1 VTAAASRT
9 DGDERA
15 IGHGAAIVR
24 GETIEADAMRA
35 KLAPLLRQLEDL
47 EDRRAAGVIT
57 LPDGDRLEVGQLHKA
72 FWPRLGLT
80 KGALMRYYV
89 RVSPY
94 LLPVIADR
102 PLITR
107 RWPDGVGGSK
117 FYQQRA
123 PEDTPPGVRVA
134 TLASDR
140 VVPRRFIGGSLT
152 TLLFMTQIAA
162 ISQDPWFSRVQSE
175 AHPDHSVLDLD
186 PMPGVPFA
194 VVRDAARWVH
204 DELET
209 LGAASFVKT
218 SGATGIHVYVP
229 LPPRTSWETSRLF
242 AELVAT
248 TVAQRHPR
256 AVTIERSIRARGSRV
271 YLDFM
276 QNTRGKTL
284 ASAYS
289 ARGTADAGVSTPLAW
304 TEVER
309 NVDRGDFTLR
319 TIDARLR
326 EVGDRWA
333 ALRRAPGVNLAAV
346 LSASERAAARRPRR
360 RALRTA
366 R

>member
-1 VTAAASRT
+1 MAL
-9 DGDERA
+9 
-15 IGHGAAIVR
+15 
-24 GETIEADAMRA
+24 
-35 KLAPLLRQLEDL
+35 KLASLLRQLEEL
-47 EDRRAAGVIT
+47 EVRRAAGVIT
-57 LPDGDRLEVGQLHKA
+57 LPDGQRLEVGQLHKV

-89 RVSPY
+89 RVSPF
-94 LLPVIADR
+94 LLPAVADR
-102 PLITR
+102 PLIMR
-107 RWPDGVGGSK
+107 RWPDGVAASK

-175 AHPDHSVLDLD
+175 DYPDHSVVDLD
-186 PMPGVPFA
+186 PMPGVPFGS
-194 VVRDAARWVH
+194 VRDAARWVH
-204 DELET
+204 DELER
-209 LGAASFVKT
+209 LGVASFPKT
-218 SGATGIHVYVP
+218 SGATGLHVYIP
-229 LPPRTSWETSRLF
+229 LPPRTTWETSRLF

-256 AVTIERSIRARGSRV
+256 TATIERAIRARGKRV

-289 ARGTADAGVSTPLAW
+289 ARGTDDAGVSTPLRW
-304 TEVER
+304 DELET
-309 NVDRGDFTLR
+309 NVDRGDFTLL

-326 EVGDRWA
+326 EVGDLWA
-333 ALRRAPGVNLAAV
+333 ARRRARGTDLGAV
-346 LSASERAAARRPRR
+346 LSATERPGAATRPRR
-360 RALRTA
+360 RPALRAA